1 MERDEAVAIVEPY
14 ATFLQILHEVRS
26 AQPVS
31 PSPVARPLPFSGTA
45 RPIPHRSQQDCP
57 DYHAINGMSPAM
69 GRGTVDLEKPSS
81 REELLQL
88 HQGKLPIHEYIL
100 RFCTLSLTSGW
111 NDSALLAVFRRGLNT
126 NIRQQMAIY
135 EDNVGLDAF
144 LKRAVT
150 ISQHLTA
157 CETPVESAP
166 SCTSTEEPMHT
177 DTYHLTAQERT
188 RRLQGGLCLYCGAP
202 SHLLLQCS
210 VRPAKSTVSVGH
222 VTNNMHTKP
231 LIDAVLISESNFFPV
246 KALVDSGAA
255 DNFISSRCLEALQIP
270 KRKSTISYRIT
281 TIQGKALDA
290 RPINS
295 CTHPLTLQIGCF
307 HQESISFLILPE
319 ATVDILLG
327 RPWLEQ
333 HNPHIRWSTG
343 EILKWSNHCHHH
355 CLSSLPQR
363 KVISCYSTTI
373 ESPEVQLEI
382 LIPPEY
388 AEFQDVFSKTAAT
401 QLPPHRRWDC
411 AIDLVPHATLPKGK
425 VYPLSL
431 PERRAM
437 DEYVAEALAQG
448 FIQPSTSP
456 AASSFFFVAK
466 KDGGL
471 RPCIDYR
478 ALNEQTVKFAYPLP
492 LVPSTLEE
500 LRQAKIFSKLDL
512 WSAYN
517 LIRIRSGDEW
527 KTAFV
532 TPSGHYEYRVMPY
545 GLANSP
551 SIFQNFMNEIF
562 RDMLHQFV
570 VVYIDDILIYSN
582 DLSSH
587 ISHVKQ
593 VLQRLRK
600 YQLYLKGEKCEFHQD
615 RVQFLGYYIS
625 PEGIEMDPKKVA
637 AVQDWPTPTT
647 VKELQRFL
655 GFANFYRRFI
665 KGYSQITSVLTSL
678 LKGAKKTITWT
689 SAAQTVFTQLK
700 SAFCTAPVLKHPDP
714 NSPFIVE
721 VDAATTGVGAT
732 LSQWHGDP
740 PILHPCAYFS
750 RKLSS
755 AEQNYDVGNRELL
768 AIKLALEEWRHWL
781 EGAQFPFTVIT
792 DHKNLQYLQG
802 AKRVNPR
809 QARWALFFTRFDF
822 HISYRPGTKNT
833 KADALSRLHQP
844 DPISDEPETILPQSV
859 FLAPIQWSWDDQIQE
874 ATRHEPAPPGGPE
887 GKQYIPSSLRHYL
900 LDSVHTS
907 PGSGHPGGKRTL
919 SLLRNHYWWPQM
931 TRDVYRYI
939 RGCVVCAINNT
950 SRRLPEGKLVPLSIP
965 QRPWS
970 HIGIDFAT
978 DLPKSDG
985 FTTILVVVDRFS
997 KACKLIPL
1005 PGLPTAMNTAQ
1016 LLFSQ
1021 IFRHFGIPED
1031 IVSDRGT
1038 QFTSR
1043 VWREFF
1049 RLLGVSISLS
1059 SGYHPETNGQTERKI
1074 QEICR
1079 YLRSYCH
1086 NHQESWNQYLPWAEY
1101 AQNSLRQ
1108 ETTGRLLVP
1117 GEREEYQ
1124 PGELVW
1130 LSTRDINL
1138 RLPCR
1143 KLSPKFIGPF
1153 PIIRRLNDV
1162 TYELQLPPHYRIAPT
1177 FHVSLLKRHFNPTF
1191 PPSAD
1196 HPEPPPQ
1203 PEIETTETIY
1213 RVQEILDSRRR
1224 NGRLQYL
1231 IEWEGYGPE
1240 ERSWI
1245 DRDDIL
1251 DPSLTAE
1258 FHQSHPTCPAPRG
1271 RGRPRHRVRAS
1282 GDARGGGGNVTP
1294 SRSPDPG
1301 PVSTERTQSPAPD
1314 SAPITRSQSPDY

>member
-1 MERDEAVAIVEPY
+1 MEREEAAAIVEPY

-31 PSPVARPLPFSGTA
+31 PSPVARPLPFSGDNISCCGFLLQCSLYFEAQPGQFPTDRSKIA
-45 RPIPHRSQQDCP
+45 LIITLLTGRALRWAEALWTSKSPHLGSLDLFLQHFRQVFGQPVTPI
-57 DYHAINGMSPAM
+57 
-69 GRGTVDLEKPSS
+69 TVQ
-81 REELLQL
+81 EELLQL

-100 RFCTLSLTSGW
+100 RFRTLSLTSGW
-111 NDSALLAVFRRGLNT
+111 NDSALLAVFRRGLNA

-157 CETPVESAP
+157 CETPVEFAP

-202 SHLLLQCS
+202 SHLLLQCP

-222 VTNNMHTKP
+222 VTNNMHTIP

-333 HNPHIRWSTG
+333 HNPYIRWSTG

-355 CLSSLPQR
+355 SLSSLPQR

-382 LIPPEY
+382 PIPPEY
-388 AEFQDVFSKTAAT
+388 VEFQDVFCKTAAT
-401 QLPPHRRWDC
+401 QIPPHRRWDC
-411 AIDLVPHATLPKGK
+411 AIDLVPHVTLPKGK

-512 WSAYN
+512 RSAYN

-532 TPSGHYEYRVMPY
+532 TPGGHYEYRVMPY

-593 VLQRLRK
+593 VLQRLK
-600 YQLYLKGEKCEFHQD
+600 D

-887 GKQYIPSSLRHYL
+887 GKQYIPSSLRHCL

-931 TRDVYRYI
+931 TRD
-939 RGCVVCAINNT
+939 
-950 SRRLPEGKLVPLSIP
+950 GKLVPLSIP

-1108 ETTGRLLVP
+1108 ETTGLTPFQCVLGYQPPLFPWNDEPSSVP
-1117 GEREEYQ
+1117 AVDYWFRESERVWNSAHTHLQRAVRRHKRWADTRRSPTPEYQ

-1213 RVQEILDSRRR
+1213 RVQEILDSWRR

-1258 FHQSHPTCPAPRG
+1258 FH
-1271 RGRPRHRVRAS
+1271 
-1282 GDARGGGGNVTP
+1282 
-1294 SRSPDPG
+1294 
-1301 PVSTERTQSPAPD
+1301 
-1314 SAPITRSQSPDY
+1314 

>member
-1 MERDEAVAIVEPY
+1 MEREEAVAIVEPY
-14 ATFLQILHEVRS
+14 ATFLQILHEVFG
-26 AQPVS
+26 QPV
-31 PSPVARPLPFSGTA
+31 T
-45 RPIPHRSQQDCP
+45 PI
-57 DYHAINGMSPAM
+57 
-69 GRGTVDLEKPSS
+69 TVQ
-81 REELLQL
+81 EELLQL

-100 RFCTLSLTSGW
+100 RFRTLSLTSGW
-111 NDSALLAVFRRGLNT
+111 NDSALLAVFRRGLNA

-157 CETPVESAP
+157 CETPVEFAP

-202 SHLLLQCS
+202 SHLLLQCP
-210 VRPAKSTVSVGH
+210 VRPAKST
-222 VTNNMHTKP
+222 
-231 LIDAVLISESNFFPV
+231 
-246 KALVDSGAA
+246 
-255 DNFISSRCLEALQIP
+255 
-270 KRKSTISYRIT
+270 
-281 TIQGKALDA
+281 
-290 RPINS
+290 
-295 CTHPLTLQIGCF
+295 
-307 HQESISFLILPE
+307 
-319 ATVDILLG
+319 
-327 RPWLEQ
+327 
-333 HNPHIRWSTG
+333 
-343 EILKWSNHCHHH
+343 
-355 CLSSLPQR
+355 R

-411 AIDLVPHATLPKGK
+411 AIDLVPHVTLPKGK

-437 DEYVAEALAQG
+437 DEYVAEALVQG

-478 ALNEQTVKFAYPLP
+478 ALNEQTVKFCIS
-492 LVPSTLEE
+492 PSARSIH
-500 LRQAKIFSKLDL
+500 LRGITTSQDF
-512 WSAYN
+512 Y
-517 LIRIRSGDEW
+517 GDEW

-721 VDAATTGVGAT
+721 VDA
-732 LSQWHGDP
+732 LP
-740 PILHPCAYFS
+740 PA
-750 RKLSS
+750 KLSS

-887 GKQYIPSSLRHYL
+887 GKQYIPSSLRHCL

-1108 ETTGRLLVP
+1108 ETTGLTPFQCVLGYQPPLFPWNDEPSSVP
-1117 GEREEYQ
+1117 AVDYWFRESER

-1213 RVQEILDSRRR
+1213 RVQEILDSRRW

-1271 RGRPRHRVRAS
+1271 RGCPRRRVRAS

-1294 SRSPDPG
+1294 SHSPDPG
-1301 PVSTERTQSPAPD
+1301 PVSTERTQSPTPD

>member
-1 MERDEAVAIVEPY
+1 MEQEEAAAIVEPY

-26 AQPVS
+26 VQPVS
-31 PSPVARPLPFSGTA
+31 PSPVARPLPFSGDNTSCDGFLLQCSLYFEAQPGQFPTDRSKIALIITLLTGRALRWAEALWTA
-45 RPIPHRSQQDCP
+45 KSPHLGSLDLFLQHFRQVFGQPITP
-57 DYHAINGMSPAM
+57 I
-69 GRGTVDLEKPSS
+69 TVQ
-81 REELLQL
+81 EELLQL

-100 RFCTLSLTSGW
+100 RFRTLSLTSGW

-150 ISQHLTA
+150 ISQHLTT
-157 CETPVESAP
+157 CETPSESAT

-202 SHLLLQCS
+202 SHLLLQCP
-210 VRPAKSTVSVGH
+210 VCPPKSTVSVGH
-222 VTNNMHTKP
+222 VTNNIHTIP
-231 LIDAVLISESNFFPV
+231 LIDAVLVSESTFFPV

-270 KRKSTISYRIT
+270 KRKSTITYRIT

-295 CTHPLTLQIGCF
+295 CTYPLTLQIGCL

-327 RPWLEQ
+327 RPWLEE

-355 CLSSLPQR
+355 CLSSPPQR
-363 KVISCYSTTI
+363 KMISCYSTTI
-373 ESPEVQLEI
+373 ESPEVQVEI

-388 AEFQDVFSKTAAT
+388 AEFQDVFSKIAAT

-437 DEYVAEALAQG
+437 EEYVAEALAEG

-471 RPCIDYR
+471 RPCIDYK

-500 LRQAKIFSKLDL
+500 LRHAKIFSKLDL
-512 WSAYN
+512 RSAYN

-545 GLANSP
+545 GLANLP
-551 SIFQNFMNEIF
+551 SVFQNFMNEVF

-593 VLQRLRK
+593 
-600 YQLYLKGEKCEFHQD
+600 D

-625 PEGIEMDPKKVA
+625 PEGVEMDPRKVA
-637 AVQDWPTPTT
+637 AVQDWPTPTM

-655 GFANFYRRFI
+655 GIANFYRRFI
-665 KGYSQITSVLTSL
+665 KGYSQINSVLTSL

-689 SAAQTVFTQLK
+689 SAAQTAFTQLK

-750 RKLSS
+750 KKLSS

-768 AIKLALEEWRHWL
+768 AIKLALEEWCHWL

-809 QARWALFFTRFDF
+809 QARWALFFTRQTPSLMNLKP
-822 HISYRPGTKNT
+822 SY
-833 KADALSRLHQP
+833 LS
-844 DPISDEPETILPQSV
+844 QS
-859 FLAPIQWSWDDQIQE
+859 
-874 ATRHEPAPPGGPE
+874 
-887 GKQYIPSSLRHYL
+887 SSLPFNGHETTRSRKPHVTNQL
-900 LDSVHTS
+900 HREVRKVNS
-907 PGSGHPGGKRTL
+907 SGHPGGKCTL

-939 RGCVVCAINNT
+939 RGCVVCTINNT

-997 KACKLIPL
+997 KTCKLIPL

-1031 IVSDRGT
+1031 ILSDRGT

-1108 ETTGRLLVP
+1108 ETTGLTPFLGVLGYQPPLFPWNDEPSSVP
-1117 GEREEYQ
+1117 AVDYWFRESERVWNSAHTHLQRAVRRHKRWADTRQSPTPEYQ

-1153 PIIRRLNDV
+1153 PIIQRLNDV

-1177 FHVSLLKRHFNPTF
+1177 FHVSLLKRHFDPTF

-1203 PEIETTETIY
+1203 PEIETTETIF
-1213 RVQEILDSRRR
+1213 RNSTSPILPVQLPEVVAVLAVEYERQETLVEEGVMSHRHTHLTLDQSPPNAR
-1224 NGRLQYL
+1224 NHPHL
-1231 IEWEGYGPE
+1231 IQ
-1240 ERSWI
+1240 
-1245 DRDDIL
+1245 
-1251 DPSLTAE
+1251 
-1258 FHQSHPTCPAPRG
+1258 HQSLAHNHQTT
-1271 RGRPRHRVRAS
+1271 
-1282 GDARGGGGNVTP
+1282 NT
-1294 SRSPDPG
+1294 
-1301 PVSTERTQSPAPD
+1301 
-1314 SAPITRSQSPDY
+1314 

>member
-1 MERDEAVAIVEPY
+1 MEQEEAAAIVEPY

-26 AQPVS
+26 FQPVS
-31 PSPVARPLPFSGTA
+31 PSPVARPLPFSGDNTSCDGFLLQCSLYFEAQPGQFPTDRSKIALIITLLTGRALRWAEALWTA
-45 RPIPHRSQQDCP
+45 KSPHLGSLDLFLQHFRQVFGQPITP
-57 DYHAINGMSPAM
+57 I
-69 GRGTVDLEKPSS
+69 TVQ
-81 REELLQL
+81 EELLQL

-100 RFCTLSLTSGW
+100 RFRTLSLTSGW
-111 NDSALLAVFRRGLNT
+111 NDSALLAVFRRGLNI

-150 ISQHLTA
+150 ISQHLTD
-157 CETPVESAP
+157 CETPIESAT

-202 SHLLLQCS
+202 SHLLLQCP
-210 VRPAKSTVSVGH
+210 VRPPKSTVSVGH
-222 VTNNMHTKP
+222 VTNNIHTIP

-246 KALVDSGAA
+246 KELVDSGAA

-270 KRKSTISYRIT
+270 KRKSTISYR
-281 TIQGKALDA
+281 
-290 RPINS
+290 
-295 CTHPLTLQIGCF
+295 CF
-307 HQESISFLILPE
+307 HQESISFLILPK

-327 RPWLEQ
+327 RSWLEE

-355 CLSSLPQR
+355 CLSSPPQR
-363 KVISCYSTTI
+363 KMLSCYSTTI
-373 ESPEVQLEI
+373 ESPEVQVEI

-388 AEFQDVFSKTAAT
+388 AEFQDVFSKIAAT

-411 AIDLVPHATLPKGK
+411 AIDLVPHATLPKG
-425 VYPLSL
+425 
-431 PERRAM
+431 
-437 DEYVAEALAQG
+437 
-448 FIQPSTSP
+448 
-456 AASSFFFVAK
+456 

-512 WSAYN
+512 RSAYN

-532 TPSGHYEYRVMPY
+532 TSSGHYEYRVMPY

-551 SIFQNFMNEIF
+551 SVFQNFMNEVF

-570 VVYIDDILIYSN
+570 VIYIDDILIYSN

-593 VLQRLRK
+593 
-600 YQLYLKGEKCEFHQD
+600 D

-625 PEGIEMDPKKVA
+625 TEGIEMDPRKVA

-655 GFANFYRRFI
+655 GFANFYQRFI

-678 LKGAKKTITWT
+678 LNPLGSKTCRRGPQNTLRPQRVKGAKKTITWT

-721 VDAATTGVGAT
+721 VDTATTGVGAT

-750 RKLSS
+750 KKLSP

-768 AIKLALEEWRHWL
+768 AIKLALEEWCHWL

-802 AKRVNPR
+802 AKR
-809 QARWALFFTRFDF
+809 
-822 HISYRPGTKNT
+822 
-833 KADALSRLHQP
+833 P

-859 FLAPIQWSWDDQIQE
+859 FLAPIQWSWNDQIQQ
-874 ATRHEPAPPGGPE
+874 ATRHESAPTGGPE
-887 GKQYIPSSLRHYL
+887 GKQYIPSSLRHCL

-907 PGSGHPGGKRTL
+907 PGSGHPGSKRTL

-931 TRDVYRYI
+931 TRDVYCYI

-950 SRRLPEGKLVPLSIP
+950 SRRLPE
-965 QRPWS
+965 
-970 HIGIDFAT
+970 
-978 DLPKSDG
+978 
-985 FTTILVVVDRFS
+985 VVVDRFS
-997 KACKLIPL
+997 KACKRIPL

-1108 ETTGRLLVP
+1108 KTTGLTPFQCVLGYQPPLFPWNDEPSSVP
-1117 GEREEYQ
+1117 AVDYWFRESERVWNSAHTHLQRAVRRHKRWADTRRSPTPEYQ

-1162 TYELQLPPHYRIAPT
+1162 TYELQLPPHYCIAPT
-1177 FHVSLLKRHFNPTF
+1177 FHVSLLKNHFDPTF

-1213 RVQEILDSRRR
+1213 RVQEILDSRRW

-1245 DRDDIL
+1245 DQDDIL

-1271 RGRPRHRVRAS
+1271 RGCPRRRVRAS

-1294 SRSPDPG
+1294 SHSPDPG
-1301 PVSTERTQSPAPD
+1301 PVSTEVG
-1314 SAPITRSQSPDY
+1314 

>member
-1 MERDEAVAIVEPY
+1 MEREEAAAIVEPY
-14 ATFLQILHEVRS
+14 ATFLQILHE
-26 AQPVS
+26 AQPSQFPTDRSKIALIITLLTGRALRWAEALWTSKS
-31 PSPVARPLPFSGTA
+31 PHLGSLDLFLQHFRQVFGQPVT
-45 RPIPHRSQQDCP
+45 PI
-57 DYHAINGMSPAM
+57 
-69 GRGTVDLEKPSS
+69 TVQ
-81 REELLQL
+81 EELLQL

-100 RFCTLSLTSGW
+100 RFRTLSLTSGW
-111 NDSALLAVFRRGLNT
+111 NDSALLAVFRRGLNA

-157 CETPVESAP
+157 CETPVEFAP
-166 SCTSTEEPMHT
+166 SCTSTEKPMHLY
-177 DTYHLTAQERT
+177 TYPLTAQERT

-202 SHLLLQCS
+202 SHLLLQCP

-222 VTNNMHTKP
+222 VTNNMHTIP

-382 LIPPEY
+382 PIPPEY

-401 QLPPHRRWDC
+401 QLPPH
-411 AIDLVPHATLPKGK
+411 
-425 VYPLSL
+425 
-431 PERRAM
+431 RRAM

-512 WSAYN
+512 RSAYN

-582 DLSSH
+582 DLFSNDS
-587 ISHVKQ
+587 
-593 VLQRLRK
+593 K

-721 VDAATTGVGAT
+721 VDGATTGVGAT

-755 AEQNYDVGNRELL
+755 AEQNYDVGNRELQTG
-768 AIKLALEEWRHWL
+768 KSTPSEM
-781 EGAQFPFTVIT
+781 GTV
-792 DHKNLQYLQG
+792 
-802 AKRVNPR
+802 
-809 QARWALFFTRFDF
+809 FFTRFDF

-859 FLAPIQWSWDDQIQE
+859 FLTPIQWSWDDQIQE

-887 GKQYIPSSLRHYL
+887 GKQYIPSSLRHCL

-985 FTTILVVVDRFS
+985 FTTILVVIDHFS

-1108 ETTGRLLVP
+1108 ETTGLTPFQCVLGYQPPLFPWNDEPSSVP
-1117 GEREEYQ
+1117 AVDYWFRESERVWNSAHTHLQRAVRRHKRWADTRRSPTPEYQ

-1213 RVQEILDSRRR
+1213 RVQEILDSRRW

-1251 DPSLTAE
+1251 NPSLTADG
-1258 FHQSHPTCPAPRG
+1258 T
-1271 RGRPRHRVRAS
+1271 
-1282 GDARGGGGNVTP
+1282 
-1294 SRSPDPG
+1294 
-1301 PVSTERTQSPAPD
+1301 
-1314 SAPITRSQSPDY
+1314 